1 MTEMF
6 HQRTFNPDS
15 AQPVEGGPI
24 VQPVEPAAR
33 PVPIDAYAPRHETIG
48 AVIDIS
54 GGGARLE
61 IDGVRLAALGEDPDP
76 SIAMSGQVGSQ
87 VKIECGRKW
96 LLANVRSLKGAEGG
110 KVHAEIDF
118 LGEGDED
125 AQTGRLINFK
135 RGITSYP
142 IPGNRVF
149 PVTGRDLKQM
159 FAADE
164 RAHIEIG
171 TVYPTKDVRGA
182 LYVDALL
189 GKHFALLGSTGTGK
203 STSAALIMHR
213 ICDLS
218 PEGHIVMI
226 DPHGEYSAAF
236 KGHGELFN
244 VDNLAMPYWLMNFE
258 EHCEVF
264 ITTQGSDR
272 QRDADILA
280 KCLLQARGKNRAAEG
295 LTKLTVD
302 SPIPYT
308 LSDLTMAI
316 SNEMGV
322 LNKAGDTAPY
332 MRLKTKIEELKSDPR
347 YQFMFSGML
356 VADTMTSF
364 ISKIFRLPAKG
375 KPISIIDVSGVP
387 SDIVSVVVAVLSRLV
402 FDYAIWSRSE
412 KQRPVL
418 LVCEEA
424 HRYVPSDKTGNGQ
437 AVRKI
442 LERIAKEGRKYGVA
456 LGLIT
461 QRPSDLAEGV
471 LSQCGTIIAMRLNN
485 DRDQQFVKNAM
496 PEGSRGFLDVI
507 PALRNRECIVCGEGV
522 SIPIRVAFDELERDR
537 RPASSDPLFSDLWR
551 QTGDEEAMVQRVVKR
566 WRAQGR

>member
-1 MTEMF
+1 MNLRSFPREDRTE
-6 HQRTFNPDS
+6 TAAPS
-15 AQPVEGGPI
+15 ASPTMR
-24 VQPVEPAAR
+24 ASA
-33 PVPIDAYAPRHETIG
+33 RHESIG
-48 AVIDIS
+48 SVIDVA
-54 GGGARLE
+54 GGGARIE
-61 IDGVRLAALGEDPDP
+61 IEGRRLRELASDVDP
-76 SIAMSGQVGSQ
+76 SVAMSGQVGSQ
-87 VKIECGRKW
+87 VKLEFGRRW
-96 LLANVRSLKGAEGG
+96 LLANVRNLKMKDSEGDI
-110 KVHAEIDF
+110 VTAEIDF
-118 LGEGDED
+118 LGEGDEEE
-125 AQTGRLINFK
+125 ATGKLVNFK
-135 RGITSYP
+135 RGITGYP

-149 PVTGRDLKQM
+149 PVTGGDLKQM
-159 FAADE
+159 FSADE
-164 RAHIEIG
+164 RPHIEIG

-182 LYVDALL
+182 LYIDALL

-213 ICDLS
+213 ICDLA
-218 PEGHIVMI
+218 PEGHIVMV

-264 ITTQGSDR
+264 ITTSGADK
-272 QRDADILA
+272 QRDSDILA
-280 KCLLQARGKNRAAEG
+280 KCLLLARSKNRAAEG

-308 LSDLTMAI
+308 LSDLTNAI
-316 SNEMGV
+316 SQEMGL
-322 LNKAGDTAPY
+322 LNKATDTAPF
-332 MRLKTKIEELKSDPR
+332 MRLKTKIDELKADPR
-347 YQFMFSGML
+347 YSFMFSGML
-356 VADTMTSF
+356 VADSMTTF

-375 KPISIIDVSGVP
+375 KPISIVDVSGVP
-387 SDIVSVVVAVLSRLV
+387 SDITAVVVAVLSRLV
-402 FDYAIWSRSE
+402 FDYAIWSRNE
-412 KQRPVL
+412 LQRPVL

-424 HRYVPSDKTGNGQ
+424 HRYVPADKTSSGQ

-442 LERIAKEGRKYGVA
+442 LERIAKEGRKYGVS

-485 DRDQQFVKNAM
+485 ERDQHFVKAAM
-496 PEGSRGFLDVI
+496 PEGARGFLDVI

-522 SIPIRVAFDELERDR
+522 SIPIRVAFDDLERDR
-537 RPASSDPLFSDLWR
+537 CPASSDPAFSDLWK
-551 QTGDEEAMVQRVVKR
+551 QTGDEEAMVARVVKR